1 MKHKRIILG
10 LFAIFLLIT
19 LMLYCFQEY
28 DKNNPHIKKY
38 KLIFEN
44 TENYN
49 NIEISFH
56 AKIITVNKTNQ
67 TLHVSIQEEPYTYPI
82 VQINTG
88 NLDIQNLKKG
98 DLIDIIGILHGKNQ
112 MTATKIWLNEP
123 WKTDLIYLRSLLA
136 VPFVLYLFFRTWKFN
151 TTAWRFERR
160 KKDA

>member
-1 MKHKRIILG
+1 MKYKRIMLG

-19 LMLYCFQEY
+19 LMFYCFQEY
-28 DKNNPHIKKY
+28 DKNDPQIKKY

-44 TENYN
+44 SETFN
-49 NIEISFH
+49 NTEISFL
-56 AKIITVNKTNQ
+56 AEITTVNKTNQ
-67 TLHVSIQEEPYTYPI
+67 TLHVSIQEVPYSYP
-82 VQINTG
+82 VFEINTG

-98 DLIDIIGILHGKNQ
+98 DLIDIIGIIRGKNQ

-123 WKTDLIYLRSLLA
+123 WKTDLIYIRSLLA

-151 TTAWRFERR
+151 TTTWRFERR